1 MPWRGPEWEGEFP
14 SLGWQV
20 AEWIES
26 HCVVPDGEDLGKP
39 FKLTDEQLSIIVNH
53 YRLKPDASQHQWQT
67 AWQYVRT
74 LLVKPQKWGKAPLT
88 SGMVCAEAVAP
99 VVFAGWDAYGEPV
112 GRPWP
117 TPIIQVT
124 AYSEDQTDNIW
135 KVLRPMIEEGPLADL
150 IPDTGVDRINLPGS
164 GWIEPVTSKALSR
177 LGARIT
183 FAPQDEV
190 GTWTSQ
196 NMKYLATTQYRGLS
210 GTGGRSFLT
219 TNAWDLAEN
228 SVAQEIEEAG
238 DPSDYV
244 DFRSGQIA
252 GLSYTNAKDRA
263 RIHRHVYGDSAVKV
277 NRDGI
282 RVSGWVNLDRIE
294 IDAVKLL
301 RKDPAEAARF
311 YGNISSAGSG
321 TWLPEPGL
329 DGYDPEEQHTWADKL
344 IVRDRPNGIPV
355 CAGFD
360 GSDVDD
366 WTGIRLET
374 FDQFQF
380 TPTYFGGTRRAIWN
394 PASWPGHRI
403 PRDEVMAAW
412 HDIMAQFDVVRVYF
426 DPPLWGTELQELQGK
441 YGDKV
446 FIGWETYRA
455 KPMHAA
461 LERFRT
467 DITNP
472 MASFRHDDC
481 AFTAQHMRNAV
492 VRARPGQTY
501 ILGKPSDT
509 QKIDL
514 AMSSTLAHEATLDA
528 IAAGDLGKRKSTQ
541 TSTTFY
547 GFT

>member
-1 MPWRGPEWEGEFP
+1 MPWRGPDWDGEFP

-20 AEWIES
+20 AEWIEE
-26 HCVVPDGEDLGKP
+26 HCVIPDGEDLGKP
-39 FKLTDEQLSIIVNH
+39 FRLTDEQLAIIVNH
-53 YRLKPDASQHQWQT
+53 YRLRPDASQHEWQT
-67 AWQYVRT
+67 AWTYVRS

-88 SGMVCAEAVAP
+88 SALICAEAVAP
-99 VVFAGWDAYGEPV
+99 VVFAGWDAYGQPV

-135 KVLRPMIEEGPLADL
+135 KVLRPMIDEGPLASIID
-150 IPDTGVDRINLPGS
+150 DTGIERINLPGS

-190 GTWTSQ
+190 GTWTSP
-196 NMKYLATTQYRGLS
+196 NMRYLATTQYRGLS
-210 GTGGRSFLT
+210 GTGGRAFLT

-238 DPSDYV
+238 DPTDFIDY
-244 DFRSGQIA
+244 RTGQIA
-252 GLSYTNAKDRA
+252 GASYTNARDRA
-263 RIHRHVYGDSAVKV
+263 RIHRHVYGDSAIKLRGGV
-277 NRDGI
+277 

-321 TWLPEPGL
+321 SWLPQAGMDE
-329 DGYDPEEQHTWADKL
+329 YDPNEKHLWADKL
-344 IVRDRPNGIPV
+344 QIRDRPKSGPV

-374 FDQFQF
+374 QDQFQF
-380 TPTYFGGTRRAIWN
+380 TPTYFGDARRTIWN
-394 PASWPGHRI
+394 PAVWPGHRI
-403 PRDEVMAAW
+403 PRDEVMTAW
-412 HDIMAQFDVVRVYF
+412 HDIMRRFEVVRAYL
-426 DPPLWGTELQELQGK
+426 DPPLWGTELQELQGR

-446 FIGWETYRA
+446 FIGWETYRT
-455 KPMHAA
+455 KQMHFE

-472 MASFRHDDC
+472 QASFRHDDC
-481 AFTAQHMRNAV
+481 QFTAQHMRNAV
-492 VRARPGQTY
+492 VRARQNQTY
-501 ILGKPSDT
+501 ILGKQSEK

-514 AMSSTLAHEATLDA
+514 AMSSTLAHAATLDA
-528 IAAGDLGKRKSTQ
+528 IAAGEFARARNARTSSTY
-541 TSTTFY
+541 F
-547 GFT
+547 GFN